1 MDDRTTIAI
10 MNPSGHLD
18 ERRVDQ
24 DLTRTALLAM
34 LEDAPDGI
42 AILDEPELRV
52 QFANRRFF
60 EMFEGSPNDR
70 RRRRDSRLEDFIPM
84 AERLGLKRWLAQ
96 AGRTGRAVRE
106 SEVRVDG
113 LVPHPV
119 YWNVS
124 IATLAG
130 ARRGSTLLVLRIL
143 DVTEQVQVRDE
154 RDRLLL
160 LAEQRAEQFGVG
172 IEHVTDGVVVVD
184 LEGRVRRINSAAI
197 EMLDLD
203 PEPAQDGGEPVEA
216 RRQLDLPPLHLS
228 LRGQTLRNVEYS
240 VERRDGQTTWL
251 NVCSAPLYDRD
262 GHVRGAVSGFQDIS
276 KRKELEQIKD
286 DFLAVTAHELR
297 TPVTALLGYSNL
309 MVRRAEQAGWHD
321 RDLHA
326 LRMIATQARRL
337 TELVNGLVD
346 VSRVQTGT
354 LELSCQPL
362 DLRDVVHQAAAAM
375 RAEVVEHTIVV
386 EGPQEP
392 VMVRADAKRLNQ
404 VISHL
409 IGNALKYSPWG
420 GSVQVRVWKDGEAH
434 VSVTDSG
441 IGIPEE
447 ALPRLF
453 QRFYRANNVDSD
465 RISGL
470 GIGLYILKELVDAH
484 NGRIDVRSVPNQ
496 GTTFEVTLPL
506 M

>member
-1 MDDRTTIAI
+1 
-10 MNPSGHLD
+10 MNANAHLD
-18 ERRVDQ
+18 ERRADHE
-24 DLTRTALLAM
+24 LTHAALLAM

-42 AILDEPELRV
+42 AILDGPELRV
-52 QFANRRFF
+52 QFANHRFL
-60 EMFEGSPNDR
+60 ELFEGLPNDQR
-70 RRRRDSRLEDFIPM
+70 RRRASRLEDFIPM
-84 AERLGLKRWLAQ
+84 AEHLGLKRQLAQ
-96 AGRTGRAVRE
+96 VSRTGRAARE
-106 SEVRVDG
+106 SEVRVEG
-113 LVPHPV
+113 LWPHPV

-124 IATLAG
+124 MATLPAQ
-130 ARRGSTLLVLRIL
+130 RRGSPLLVLRIL

-203 PEPAQDGGEPVEA
+203 PQPAQESGQPTAA

-240 VERRDGQTTWL
+240 VERRDGETTWL

-262 GHVRGAVSGFQDIS
+262 GQVRGAVAGFQDIS
-276 KRKELEQIKD
+276 KRKELEQLKD

-326 LRMIATQARRL
+326 LRMIATQAQRL

-354 LELSCQPL
+354 LELSYQTL
-362 DLRDVVHQAAAAM
+362 DLHAVVRQAAAAM
-375 RAEVVEHTIVV
+375 RAEVVEHTILV

-434 VSVTDSG
+434 VSVTDGG

-484 NGRIDVRSVPNQ
+484 HGRIDVRSVPNQ

-506 M
+506 T